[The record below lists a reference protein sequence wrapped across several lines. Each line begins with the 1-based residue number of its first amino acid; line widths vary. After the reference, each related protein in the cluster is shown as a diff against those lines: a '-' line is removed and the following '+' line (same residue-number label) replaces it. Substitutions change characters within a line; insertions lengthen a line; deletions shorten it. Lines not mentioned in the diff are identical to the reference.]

1 MVLFADTLGS
11 LEVGSPV
18 MYRQVKVG
26 SVQSY
31 QFARNSNRILIGVHI
46 EKEYEKLV
54 NGSSRFWNVS
64 GITLTGAC
72 RASRSRV
79 NHCRP

>member
-1 MVLFADTLGS
+1 M
-11 LEVGSPV
+11 
-18 MYRQVKVG
+18 KVG

-64 GITLTGAC
+64 GITLTGGLSGIKIKSESLQTADGPVGT
-72 RASRSRV
+72 RLRTRHA
-79 NHCRP
+79 PM

>member
-11 LEVGSPV
+11 LEIGSPV

-64 GITLTGAC
+64 GTTLTGGC

-79 NHCRP
+79 NRCKR